1 MNEKANPEEAP
12 TAPPSSPYL
21 TPERW
26 QRIKQVFDQVVEA
39 DTGQREELLA
49 AACAGD
55 NELRAEVEKLLRGY
69 EQASGFIEQPAVAGV
84 TNVAQVFELSSQDA
98 LIGQQI
104 GSYKVLR
111 EIGRGGMGR
120 VYLAVR
126 DDGQFNQRV
135 AIKVIASGAGSEEII
150 RRFRQER
157 QILASLNHPNIA
169 RLLDGG
175 STKDG
180 RPYFVMEYIEGEP
193 VDKYCD
199 RLRLDTIGRLR
210 LFRIVCAAVEHAHSY
225 MIVHRDLKPGNI
237 LVTAD
242 GTVKLLDFGIA
253 KLLNPELTNLP
264 LVPTDSDARLMTPE
278 YASPEQ
284 VRGETITRASDVY
297 SLGVILYELLTG
309 HRPYRLKSRL
319 LQEVIRVIC
328 EEEPERPSTAIS
340 RVEELLTMDGVVT
353 VTPESVSK
361 TREGQPDKLRRR
373 LRGDLDNIVLMALR
387 KEPHRRYSSAEQ
399 LSEDIRRSLEGQPVS
414 ARKDTLIYRGAKFVR
429 RHKFGVTAAIAIALT
444 LVAGIIA
451 TTRQARIAERRFGEV
466 RQLANN
472 FLFTFDAAIEKLQG
486 ATPARRLIVS
496 TALEY
501 LDRLSRDAS
510 NDDNLLREL
519 AAAYV
524 KVGDLQGNP
533 YFPNIGD
540 LPGAEKSYRRSLEI
554 RQELAARADN
564 NLESRRD
571 LAESYDRIGDVLY
584 NRNELL
590 EAEKLY
596 RQSLEIRQ
604 AWVDAGHT
612 DKDSRHDLAKSL
624 DKIGSVKYWLG
635 DNAGARDWY
644 QKALRLRE
652 SLAAEFPQDYIFARG
667 LCASHVNIGDSY
679 VQQDELG
686 PGIASFEQVRQIA
699 ERWVKSDPA
708 NGQAQ
713 RDLGLSHSKLGEALA
728 WANKLDES
736 LAHHR
741 QALSVRQKLSA
752 SDPSNKQARR
762 DMAISHTFLGMLLA
776 ANKRLLQGQAEVRQS
791 VAIFEELR
799 RADPTNSTA
808 ADDLIVAYNRLGR
821 LLVTTDPE
829 AGLESFRQSL
839 ALGEERAAKDPNDTS
854 PLRGLASTTQFL
866 AENCARLAVDKKTS
880 STLRAERW
888 QQAIGYFR
896 RHLEIAISLKQRGA
910 LSEAESASIEKVR
923 GQLAECE
930 AEFAKL
936 QAKAK

>member
-1 MNEKANPEEAP
+1 MNEKPNSEETP
-12 TAPPSSPYL
+12 TAHPFSTSL

-26 QRIKQVFDQVVEA
+26 QRIKQVFDQVIEVEP
-39 DTGQREELLA
+39 GRRGELLD
-49 AACAGD
+49 AACAD
-55 NELRAEVEKLLRGY
+55 DAEMRAEVEGLLRGHD
-69 EQASGFIEQPAVAGV
+69 QASSFIEQPAVAR
-84 TNVAQVFELSSQDA
+84 AKLFADEDE

-104 GSYKVLR
+104 GPYKVLS

-120 VYLAVR
+120 VYLAAR
-126 DDGQFNQRV
+126 DDGEFNQRV
-135 AIKVIASGAGSEEII
+135 ALKVIASGAGSEEII

-157 QILASLNHPNIA
+157 QILAALNHPNIA

-175 STKDG
+175 TTEDG
-180 RPYFVMEYIEGEP
+180 RPYFVMEHIEGQP
-193 VDKYCD
+193 IDKYCD
-199 RLRLDTIGRLR
+199 RARLNTVERLR
-210 LFRIVCAAVEHAHSY
+210 LFRTVCAAVEHAHSY

-242 GTVKLLDFGIA
+242 GVVKLLDFGIA
-253 KLLNPELTNLP
+253 KLLNPELSDLP
-264 LVPTDSDARLMTPE
+264 LFPTDSDARLMTPE

-309 HRPYRLKSRL
+309 HRPYRLKNRL
-319 LQEVIRVIC
+319 IQEIVRVIC

-340 RVEELLTMDGVVT
+340 RVEELATGEGVVT
-353 VTPESVSK
+353 VTPESVSR

-387 KEPHRRYSSAEQ
+387 KEPQRRYGSAEQ
-399 LSEDIRRSLEGQPVS
+399 FSEDLRRSLEGEPVV
-414 ARKDTLIYRGAKFVR
+414 ARKDTFAYRSAKFVR
-429 RHKFGVTAAIAIALT
+429 RHKAGVAAAIAILLT

-451 TTRQARIAERRFGEV
+451 TTRQARIAERHFGEV
-466 RQLANN
+466 RQLANK
-472 FLFTFDAAIEKLQG
+472 FLFTFDGAIEKLQG

-496 TALEY
+496 TALDY

-510 NDDNLLREL
+510 GDAELLGEL

-540 LPGAEKSYRRSLEI
+540 LTGAEKSYRRALEI
-554 RQELAARADN
+554 RLDLAARAGN

-590 EAEKLY
+590 EAEKVY

-644 QKALRLRE
+644 QKSLRLRE

-667 LCASHVNIGDSY
+667 LCASHINIGDSY

-686 PGIASFEQVRQIA
+686 PGIASYEQARQIA
-699 ERWVKSDPA
+699 EGWVKSDPA

-728 WANKLDES
+728 WANKPSES

-776 ANKRLLQGQAEVRQS
+776 ANKRLPEGQAEVRQS

-799 RADPTNSTA
+799 RADATNSTA

-821 LLVTTDPE
+821 LLVATDPE

-866 AENCARLAVDKKTS
+866 AENCARLAADKKTS

-888 QQAIGYFR
+888 QEAIGYFR
-896 RHLEIAISLKQRGA
+896 RHLEIALSLKQRGA
-910 LSEAESASIEKVR
+910 LSETEAASIEKVR

-930 AEFAKL
+930 AELAKL
-936 QAKAK
+936 QAKGK